1 MSIYRG
7 PYFSATGCT
16 GSARPGARALQSWYT
31 GAYGAMGAANL
42 GIYACKSLGSGWS
55 IHAEGRAADLGT
67 APYNNPSGSG
77 SGRWPD
83 WGWDLMNALRLNSA
97 ELGIQLI
104 IFRRKIWSCTQP
116 DAGWRDY
123 TGSNPHD
130 GHGHVELIPTA
141 AANLTAARIEE
152 VIGGGSKPTPPP
164 ATPRPPAT
172 DWRKELVSR
181 MNTVNLSGVRA
192 SASTHVKGANVRRL
206 QSLLA
211 AAGYPPART
220 FDAQGR
226 PDGIGG
232 PGTREALGRF
242 QQAQRTGRP
251 SSPGTPDYVAGAA
264 TWSKLLGV

>member
-7 PYFSATGCT
+7 PYYSATGCD
-16 GSARPGARALQSWYT
+16 SSPKPGTNALMSWFL
-31 GAYGAMGAANL
+31 GAYASRGAANL
-42 GIYACKSLGSGWS
+42 GTYACKRLGSGWS
-55 IHAEGRAADLGT
+55 IHAERRAADLGT
-67 APYNNPSGSG
+67 APYGGVDS
-77 SGRWPD
+77 D
-83 WGWDLMNALRLNSA
+83 WGWNLANALRLNSA
-97 ELGIQLI
+97 ELGIQCI
-104 IFRRKIWSCTQP
+104 ILGRRIWSCSYP
-116 DAGWRDY
+116 DAGWRNY
-123 TGSNPHD
+123 TGEYH
-130 GHGHVELIPTA
+130 GHAHVELIPSA
-141 AANLTAARIEE
+141 ARNLTAARIEE
-152 VIGGGSKPTPPP
+152 VIGGGSKPSPPPSTPP
-164 ATPRPPAT
+164 TT
-172 DWRKELVSR
+172 DWRRGIINR
-181 MNTVNLSGVRA
+181 MNTLNLSGVRA

-242 QQAQRTGRP
+242 QQAHRTGHP